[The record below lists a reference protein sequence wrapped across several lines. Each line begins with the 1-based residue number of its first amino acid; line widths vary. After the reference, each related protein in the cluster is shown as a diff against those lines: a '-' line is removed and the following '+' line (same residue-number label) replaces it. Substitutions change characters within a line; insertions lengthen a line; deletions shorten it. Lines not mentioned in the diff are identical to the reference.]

1 MSSHPHAASRL
12 KVPEAWPTAGTAVP
26 LHCLSQH
33 SPPDGSA
40 STAVDARPAPLAAK
54 VKKWQYLVA
63 RQSAQQSAGEA
74 AGVTLIEA
82 ASKRTPC
89 EMEQAP
95 RPLPIAAAET
105 YSAASPL
112 ATGRAAAA
120 SRGRRSNSDAST
132 VAVASSR
139 PSPTVWVSASSTV
152 SGRRAN
158 RAARSSTPYEMP
170 RSASPDSASITP
182 TSVRPVTIRTRLPR
196 SDSGDRATERT
207 SNGGRGA
214 KE

>member
-40 STAVDARPAPLAAK
+40 STAVDARPAPCGERVVAAPPVSSPLAAK

-132 VAVASSR
+132 IAAVASSR

-152 SGRRAN
+152 SGRRLWRRFSAQG
-158 RAARSSTPYEMP
+158 RPRTGALAHRLPPRPCARCW
-170 RSASPDSASITP
+170 RGRLG
-182 TSVRPVTIRTRLPR
+182 SVRRP
-196 SDSGDRATERT
+196 
-207 SNGGRGA
+207 
-214 KE
+214 